1 MARMKPANKLGALQA
16 WADRFEAPITVAHAV
31 DDPSQTWNQIQF
43 ANSGV
48 RFTCFAPLWWT
59 AD

>member
-1 MARMKPANKLGALQA
+1 MADGPDEAGAPATPDALAQILAEMLGL
-16 WADRFEAPITVAHAV
+16 
-31 DDPSQTWNQIQF
+31 DPSQTWNQIQF

-59 AD
+59 AH